1 MKECAIYIHIPFC
14 VKKCD
19 YCDFLS
25 APATEQVKREYVTA
39 LCGEIRREAPV
50 AVDYQVSSVFFGGG
64 TPSVLDADWL
74 AEVLR
79 TIKENYQVKE
89 NAEITVE
96 CNPGTLSSDKLAVY
110 RAAGVNRLSIGLQSA
125 DNRELRLLGRIHTW
139 EQFLESFSLARAAGF
154 DNINIDL
161 MSALPGQTEES
172 YERTLRR
179 VIALQP
185 EHISAYSLIIEE
197 GTPFY
202 ERYAGQEEER
212 SRTGSVRQEKSDR
225 AMDALEQVT
234 SAAGQ
239 NLTGGAKNQD
249 RLPDEDTERR
259 MYERTEEVLGAAGY
273 VRYEI
278 SNYAKPGREC
288 RHNLCYWE
296 RTPYLG
302 FGLGAA
308 SLFEECRFARERELP
323 VYKKKLSKGQ
333 STRIEEEYLDKQT
346 QMEEYMFLG
355 LRKIQGVS
363 MRQFEKQ
370 YGSTMMEIYGKVIEK
385 YLALGMLQ
393 INGDMLSLTPE
404 GINVSNVIFSEFL
417 L

>member
-25 APATEQVKREYVTA
+25 APVTEQVKREYVAA
-39 LCGEIRREAPV
+39 LCEEIRREASV
-50 AVDYQVSSVFFGGG
+50 AADYQIISIFFGGG
-64 TPSVLDADWL
+64 TPSILDANQL
-74 AEVLR
+74 AEVLQ
-79 TIKENYQVKE
+79 TIKENYQVKQS
-89 NAEITVE
+89 AEITVE

-110 RAAGVNRLSIGLQSA
+110 RTAGVNRLSIGLQSA
-125 DNRELRLLGRIHTW
+125 DNRELKLLGRIHTW
-139 EQFLESFSLARAAGF
+139 EQFLESFSLVRAAGF

-172 YERTLRR
+172 YEKTLRK
-179 VIALQP
+179 VIELQP

-202 ERYAGQEEER
+202 ERYAEQDEER
-212 SRTGSVRQEKSDR
+212 SRTGDVQREISDR
-225 AMDALEQVT
+225 ALDASEQVT
-234 SAAGQ
+234 LAVGQ
-239 NLTGGAKNQD
+239 NQTGEAKDRD

-259 MYERTEEVLGAAGY
+259 MYERTEELLNAAGY
-273 VRYEI
+273 ARYEI
-278 SNYAKPGREC
+278 SNYAKPGHEC

-296 RTPYLG
+296 LTPYLG

-308 SLFEECRFARERELP
+308 SLFEECRFARERELST
-323 VYKKKLSKGQ
+323 YIKKLSEGQ
-333 STRIEEEYLDKQT
+333 STRIEEERLDKQA

-363 MRQFEKQ
+363 MRQFEEQ
-370 YGSTMMEIYGKVIEK
+370 YGSTVTEMYGEVVER
-385 YLALGMLQ
+385 YLELGMLY
-393 INGDMLSLTPE
+393 IDGDMLSLTPE